1 MYTFRMCI
9 DTEVMT
15 IDVILLIKGG

>member
-15 IDVILLIKGG
+15 LDVIRLIKGG